1 MSVVSAGV
9 CIGSGSGKRSGD
21 KAFDPCSLEG
31 VEVEHPGPSALEAV
45 VRATSSSAE
54 SADEE

>member
-21 KAFDPCSLEG
+21 KAFDPGSLEG
-31 VEVEHPGPSALEAV
+31 VEVKRPGPSGLEAV
-45 VRATSSSAE
+45 IRATSSSAE